1 MNRESTIHQNERI
14 VLIKESIHKLRIDS
28 KSRFS
33 GESTIRQNEII
44 LLIKESIHESRI
56 DSKSRFLGEP

>member
-1 MNRESTIHQNERI
+1 MIHDSKNRESIQNPDFFDFQMNRKSTIRQNERI

-33 GESTIRQNEII
+33 GE
-44 LLIKESIHESRI
+44 
-56 DSKSRFLGEP
+56 P

>member
-1 MNRESTIHQNERI
+1 MFCRADTIHDSKNRESIQNPDFCDFQVNR
-14 VLIKESIHKLRIDS
+14 
-28 KSRFS
+28 
-33 GESTIRQNEII
+33 ESTIRQNERI